1 MLLLWDTRSPT
12 EPKLQIQAHD
22 REILAVACS
31 PAVEHLIVTASAD
44 KVGSLF
50 FSSTL
55 LTNTVIDL
63 CAT

>member
-31 PAVEHLIVTASAD
+31 PAVEHLIVTGSAD
-44 KVGSLF
+44 KVGSL
-50 FSSTL
+50 L
-55 LTNTVIDL
+55 LS
-63 CAT
+63 